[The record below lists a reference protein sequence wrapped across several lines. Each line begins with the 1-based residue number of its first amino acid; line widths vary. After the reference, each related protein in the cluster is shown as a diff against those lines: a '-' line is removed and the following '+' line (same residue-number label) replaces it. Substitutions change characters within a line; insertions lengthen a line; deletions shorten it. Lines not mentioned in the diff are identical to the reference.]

1 MKVSNGKNIKQVKK
15 EASSY
20 EINNDNIKKYKIYL
34 KGLNC
39 SNCAAKIEN
48 DVRKITGVESADI
61 NLIKQEFNIKASLK
75 YEVLFENI
83 KSIVLKYEPDVKVL
97 DDSAKVETK
106 GCSSCCAEGHCA
118 DKEHNDEDGHD
129 HGDNDSIKTRLIK
142 YVIGLSLFLGAVF
155 IDLPETY
162 SDVIL
167 IISYLIFGYDVLIR
181 AVKNILRGQVFDE
194 NFLMSISTVGAILI
208 GELPEAVFVML
219 FYQVGEMFQDI
230 AVGRSRKSIKD
241 LMNIKPEYANIKTE
255 SGFEK
260 VSPDSVR
267 VNDIIIV
274 KPGEKIPLDGV
285 VIEGSG
291 QIDTVALTGES
302 VPRIVK
308 DGDEVLNGSINI
320 DGVLN
325 IKVTKEFGESTVMKI
340 LEMVENA
347 ANKKSKA
354 EQFITKFAKIY
365 TPIVVIL
372 AALLAFIPPIVTPE
386 ADLAVWISR
395 ALIFLVVSCPCALV
409 LSVPLG
415 FFSGIGA
422 ASKNGILVKGSNYI
436 QALSVVD
443 TVVFDKTGTVTEGV
457 FRVSEFVN
465 KSGLT
470 DEQLLNMVR
479 ACEKMSN
486 HPIAKSIVGYV
497 ESLNIK
503 DDIKLTDF
511 KEIRGYGL
519 EAYINDTKILLGNAK
534 LMKKEDIV
542 FEQYEGLG
550 SVVYIAIDNKYAGR
564 ISVSDK
570 IKTDTKKAV
579 DMFKQLGIND
589 IIMLTGDNKTE
600 AAKVCQEVGIKQF
613 YAELLPQ
620 GKVEKIEELYE
631 KSNYRN
637 IAFVGDGINDAP
649 VLSRVEVGVAM
660 GGVGSD
666 AAIEAADMVI
676 MNDSLVKVA
685 EGIVISRNT
694 ISIVKQNIIFALG
707 VKFIVLILGALGMAS
722 MWAAVFADVGVSFIC
737 ILNSMRRKIK

>member
-230 AVGRSRKSIKD
+230 AVGRSRKSIRD

-497 ESLNIK
+497 ELLNIK

-550 SVVYIAIDNKYAGR
+550 SVVYIAIDNKYAGS

>member
-1 MKVSNGKNIKQVKK
+1 
-15 EASSY
+15 
-20 EINNDNIKKYKIYL
+20 
-34 KGLNC
+34 
-39 SNCAAKIEN
+39 
-48 DVRKITGVESADI
+48 
-61 NLIKQEFNIKASLK
+61 
-75 YEVLFENI
+75 
-83 KSIVLKYEPDVKVL
+83 
-97 DDSAKVETK
+97 
-106 GCSSCCAEGHCA
+106 
-118 DKEHNDEDGHD
+118 
-129 HGDNDSIKTRLIK
+129 
-142 YVIGLSLFLGAVF
+142 
-155 IDLPETY
+155 
-162 SDVIL
+162 
-167 IISYLIFGYDVLIR
+167 
-181 AVKNILRGQVFDE
+181 
-194 NFLMSISTVGAILI
+194 
-208 GELPEAVFVML
+208 
-219 FYQVGEMFQDI
+219 
-230 AVGRSRKSIKD
+230 
-241 LMNIKPEYANIKTE
+241 MNIKPEYANIKTE

-260 VSPDSVR
+260 VSPESVR

-285 VIEGSG
+285 VIEGNG

-308 DGDEVLNGSINI
+308 YGDEVLNGSINI

-325 IKVTKEFGESTVMKI
+325 IKVTKEFSESTVMKI

-354 EQFITKFAKIY
+354 EQFITKFAKVY

-372 AALLAFIPPIVTPE
+372 AALLAFIPPMVTPE
-386 ADLAVWISR
+386 ADLTVWISR

-470 DEQLLNMVR
+470 DEQLLSIVS

-486 HPIAKSIVGYV
+486 HPIANSIVGYV

-503 DDIKLTDF
+503 DNIKLTDF

-519 EAYINDTKILLGNAK
+519 EAYINSKKVLLGNAK

-570 IKTDTKKAV
+570 IKSDTKKAV

-600 AAKVCQEVGIKQF
+600 AAKVCEEVGIKQF

-631 KSNYRN
+631 KSNNRN

-685 EGIVISRNT
+685 ESIVISRNT

>member
-230 AVGRSRKSIKD
+230 AVGRSRKSIRD

>member
-129 HGDNDSIKTRLIK
+129 HGDNDSIKTKLIK

-443 TVVFDKTGTVTEGV
+443 TVVFDKTGTVTEGA

>member
-230 AVGRSRKSIKD
+230 AVGRSRKSIRD

-497 ESLNIK
+497 ELLNIK

>member
-230 AVGRSRKSIKD
+230 AVGRSRKSIRD

-395 ALIFLVVSCPCALV
+395 ELIFLVVSCPCALV

-497 ESLNIK
+497 ELLNIK

>member
-230 AVGRSRKSIKD
+230 AVGRSRKSIRD

-354 EQFITKFAKIY
+354 
-365 TPIVVIL
+365 
-372 AALLAFIPPIVTPE
+372 
-386 ADLAVWISR
+386 
-395 ALIFLVVSCPCALV
+395 
-409 LSVPLG
+409 
-415 FFSGIGA
+415 
-422 ASKNGILVKGSNYI
+422 
-436 QALSVVD
+436 
-443 TVVFDKTGTVTEGV
+443 
-457 FRVSEFVN
+457 
-465 KSGLT
+465 
-470 DEQLLNMVR
+470 
-479 ACEKMSN
+479 
-486 HPIAKSIVGYV
+486 
-497 ESLNIK
+497 
-503 DDIKLTDF
+503 
-511 KEIRGYGL
+511 
-519 EAYINDTKILLGNAK
+519 
-534 LMKKEDIV
+534 
-542 FEQYEGLG
+542 
-550 SVVYIAIDNKYAGR
+550 
-564 ISVSDK
+564 
-570 IKTDTKKAV
+570 
-579 DMFKQLGIND
+579 
-589 IIMLTGDNKTE
+589 
-600 AAKVCQEVGIKQF
+600 
-613 YAELLPQ
+613 
-620 GKVEKIEELYE
+620 
-631 KSNYRN
+631 
-637 IAFVGDGINDAP
+637 
-649 VLSRVEVGVAM
+649 
-660 GGVGSD
+660 
-666 AAIEAADMVI
+666 
-676 MNDSLVKVA
+676 
-685 EGIVISRNT
+685 
-694 ISIVKQNIIFALG
+694 
-707 VKFIVLILGALGMAS
+707 
-722 MWAAVFADVGVSFIC
+722 
-737 ILNSMRRKIK
+737 